1 MMEKRAGM
9 CKISDGKVRSPLTY
23 LANTKRTPA

>member
-1 MMEKRAGM
+1 M

-23 LANTKRTPA
+23 LANTKRGLLPKTLR